1 LPRRAG
7 RVRVARPERD
17 HTPPNGR
24 PKESISRLHTVWGVQ
39 KSGFTNY
46 EIAVIPLVIKKKKK
60 KKKGKIFLIAA

>member
-1 LPRRAG
+1 MRA
-7 RVRVARPERD
+7 ARPERD

-46 EIAVIPLVIKKKKK
+46 ETAIISLVIKKKKK
-60 KKKGKIFLIAA
+60 KKKVNIFLVLD